1 MIGRMK
7 GYGGGFLAANVVLL
21 AGCGAAPP
29 PCTSVLVM
37 NPAVAT
43 ADHRAPAPGNSVQFD
58 VGYSPKSTCAVPQIV
73 YLPTMT
79 TSDPVDVL
87 LPSPGVATCIGATKG
102 AATLT
107 DTRSKATALLTC
119 E

>member
-7 GYGGGFLAANVVLL
+7 GYGGWFLTASVVLL
-21 AGCGAAPP
+21 TGCGVGPP
-29 PCTSVLVM
+29 PCTSVLAM

-43 ADHRAPAPGNSVQFD
+43 ADHRTPAPGNSVQFD

-79 TSDPVDVL
+79 SSDPVEIS
-87 LPSPGVATCIGATKG
+87 LPSPGVAVCVGATNG

>member
-7 GYGGGFLAANVVLL
+7 RFGGFLAANVILL
-21 AGCGAAPP
+21 AGCGVAPKE
-29 PCTSVLVM
+29 PCTLTLVM

-43 ADHRAPAPGNSVQFD
+43 ADHRAAAPGNSVQFD
-58 VGYSPKSTCAVPQIV
+58 VGYAAQPGCAAPEIV

-79 TSDPVDVL
+79 TSDPLDVS
-87 LPSPGVATCIGATKG
+87 LPSPGVATCVGATNG

-107 DTRSKATALLTC
+107 DTRSRATALLTC
-119 E
+119 K

>member
-7 GYGGGFLAANVVLL
+7 GYGGWFLTANAVLL
-21 AGCGAAPP
+21 AGCGVAP
-29 PCTSVLVM
+29 PCTSVLAM

-58 VGYSPKSTCAVPQIV
+58 VGYSAKSTCAVPEIV
-73 YLPTMT
+73 YLPPMT
-79 TSDPVDVL
+79 TSDPVDIS
-87 LPSPGVATCIGATKG
+87 LPSLGVAVCVGATNG